1 MNKGLFFL
9 KCVLLG
15 ILAVIVFGW
24 VTMALWNWLV
34 PVLFN
39 GPVITFWQ
47 ALGLLILSK
56 ILFSGLGGKKGHY
69 GSHDQAPYWKHRF
82 YEKFSNMPADQ
93 RAEFKRKMKEK
104 WCRFEQGTSGEK
116 SDTSNG

>member
-1 MNKGLFFL
+1 MNKSLFFL

-34 PVLFN
+34 PELFN
-39 GPVITFWQ
+39 GPVLTFWQ

-56 ILFSGLGGKKGHY
+56 ILFSGLGGKKGGGH
-69 GSHDQAPYWKHRF
+69 GPGPYWKQRF
-82 YEKFSNMPADQ
+82 YEKFSKMPADQ
-93 RAEFKRKMKEK
+93 RAEFKRRLKEK
-104 WCRFEQGTSGEK
+104 WCGFEERAGGDKPTP
-116 SDTSNG
+116 